1 MLSLPFLFGLS
12 GIVSPHQSLSVVG
25 PVAIPVRSLWDC
37 EASCCNG
44 SALAI
49 PIRSLWDCEEVGTS
63 RLHSTIPML
72 PFLFGLSGIVNRW
85 RGSGHALRGL
95 LPFLFGL
102 SGIVKRSGPRCSG
115 RSLPFLFGFSGIVV
129 EFSSWRIALPFLFG
143 LSGIVSFDDI
153 SDAPLPFLHGL
164 SGIVRLQPPS
174 SMWALPFLH
183 GLSGIVRED
192 RHLHVLLA
200 IPSWSLRDCEA
211 TPVSHAW
218 VRWRCCHSFT
228 VPQGL

>member
-1 MLSLPFLFGLS
+1 MASSMLSLPFLFGLS

-63 RLHSTIPML
+63 RLHSTIPM
-72 PFLFGLSGIVNRW
+72 
-85 RGSGHALRGL
+85 